1 MQKLIKTLL
10 ALVASAFTM
19 FVFGTLMVNMY
30 QNELHYQAQK
40 NYESKI
46 QSDIPRY
53 VIAPHVIKIDIV
65 FPNGV
70 KYSGGTGFHVE
81 YNGKVVIM
89 TNRHICDPTLQ
100 GFKLR
105 HNTKDLEVIQIA
117 TIHDLCLIKSDR
129 LSGLKVAGLL
139 EPLDVLDKVILVGHP
154 RGLELTVREGR
165 VMKFDSA
172 VFPWLKDSVSRN
184 YFEIS
189 TITYGGNS
197 GSPVTNSKG
206 EVIGVLF
213 AGYRDFYTEGM
224 VVPLVDVYVM
234 LAAYH
239 DKY

>member
-10 ALVASAFTM
+10 ALAASVFLVI
-19 FVFGTLMVNMY
+19 VFGALTVNMY
-30 QNELHYQAQK
+30 ENHRAELARKAHEA
-40 NYESKI
+40 KI

-53 VIAPHVIKIDIV
+53 VVAPHVIKIDIV
-65 FPNGV
+65 FPSGI
-70 KYSGGTGFHVE
+70 KYSGGTGFHVQ
-81 YNGKVVIM
+81 YGDKVVIM

-105 HNTKDLEVIQIA
+105 HGSKDLTVIKIA

-129 LSGLKVAGLL
+129 LSGLKVASPFDTLNT
-139 EPLDVLDKVILVGHP
+139 LDKVILVGHP

-165 VMKFDSA
+165 VMKFDNS
-172 VFPWLKDSVSRN
+172 VFPWLKDGVSRN
-184 YFEIS
+184 FFEIS

-206 EVIGVLF
+206 ELIGVLF
-213 AGYRDFYTEGM
+213 AGYRDYHTEGM

-234 LAAYH
+234 LGLYY
-239 DKY
+239 DQY